1 MRTWAIDGVAA
12 REVMSRYIAAVRRG
26 DWAAAYGCFAEDVVA
41 HVPGRSPLAGVLR
54 GREAAIGYI
63 EAARAKSHGRDV
75 EVELIDTLASDE
87 RVLLMVR
94 ERFAGDGGVVEIGRA
109 NVYTVRGDSIVEV
122 WIFEANQYEVDE
134 LVGTG

>member
-1 MRTWAIDGVAA
+1 
-12 REVMSRYIAAVRRG
+12 MSRYVAAVQRG
-26 DWAAAYGCFAEDVVA
+26 DWAAAYGCFAADVVA
-41 HVPGRSPLAGVLR
+41 HVPGGSPLAGELR
-54 GREAAIGYI
+54 GRDAAIAYI
-63 EAARAKSHGRDV
+63 EAARAKSRGRDV

-94 ERFAGDGGVVEIGRA
+94 ERFARDGGVAEIGRA

-134 LVGTG
+134 LVGTE